1 MDREPRVDCTDHE
14 PRVDD
19 TGREQWRGG
28 VSSLGGRLRSLADR
42 ARSVTVRVRAV
53 AAFSAA
59 QLRHYPG
66 RTALAALGVALAV
79 LLMTL
84 MAGLSEG
91 ATTAGTDALQWIDR
105 DLWMSTGN
113 LELAPGA
120 VGGIRNQLT
129 DAHAVTAEVAAR
141 DDVASAGALSFQ
153 SVYASRTGDDPD
165 AFRTVVGVGAIDT
178 GNGSKLNVRTGPGF
192 SGNDSHYAGGS
203 YDGPRSEEVVIDER
217 TAAAL
222 NVSVNDTIHVGGTVA
237 NAREFRVVG
246 VSPTFSTFLGTETV
260 TLQLSEL
267 QALTGGTESDPA
279 SIVTITVANDADPAE
294 VESALESEYEYAV
307 RTNREQLRA
316 FVGSNAGLV
325 VGVTALSV
333 VAVLSG
339 IVLVVNVLATLVS
352 HQRRELA
359 ALRAIGVSTPTLV
372 GAVLGQGFG
381 IGLLGSAVGVGLAPI
396 AASALNAVVADL
408 TGFTELVRTPLWV
421 LGGGAALALLMGTL
435 GAAVAAWRVVRVDPL
450 VHLADG

>member
-1 MDREPRVDCTDHE
+1 MSRTLD
-14 PRVDD
+14 
-19 TGREQWRGG
+19 
-28 VSSLGGRLRSLADR
+28 DR
-42 ARSVTVRVRAV
+42 ARLVTIRVRSI
-53 AAFSAA
+53 AAFSIA
-59 QLRHYPG
+59 QLRHYPA

-105 DLWMSTGN
+105 DLWMTTGN

-120 VGGIRNQLT
+120 VGGVRNQLT
-129 DAHAVTAEVAAR
+129 DAHAVTSEVAAR
-141 DDVASAGALSFQ
+141 EDVASAGALSFQ
-153 SVYASRTGDDPD
+153 AVYASRTGTEGS
-165 AFRTVVGVGAIDT
+165 FRTVVGVGATDT
-178 GNGSKLNVRTGPGF
+178 DDSKLNVRNGPGF
-192 SGNDSHYAGGS
+192 SGGDSHYADGS
-203 YDGPRSEEVVIDER
+203 YDGPWSGEVVIDER

-222 NVSVNDTIHVGGTVA
+222 NASVNDTIHVGGTVG

-260 TLQLSEL
+260 TLHSSEL
-267 QALTGGTESDPA
+267 QALTGSTGSDPA
-279 SIVTITVANDADPAE
+279 SIVAITVAEGADPDDVEAE
-294 VESALESEYEYAV
+294 LESEYGYEV

-325 VGVTALSV
+325 VGVTALSI

-339 IVLVVNVLATLVS
+339 IVLVVNVLATLIA

-359 ALRAIGVSTPTLV
+359 ALRAVGVSTLTLV
-372 GAVLGQGFG
+372 GAVLGQGVG

-396 AASALNAVVADL
+396 AAGALNAVVADL
-408 TGFTELVRTPLWV
+408 TGFAELVRTPLWV
-421 LGGGAALALLMGTL
+421 LAGGGVLAVLMGAL
-435 GAAVAAWRVVRVDPL
+435 GATVAAWRVVRTDPL
-450 VHLADG
+450 AHLGEDA

>member
-1 MDREPRVDCTDHE
+1 VSPSDSRD
-14 PRVDD
+14 
-19 TGREQWRGG
+19 GG
-28 VSSLGGRLRSLADR
+28 IERTRSIA
-42 ARSVTVRVRAV
+42 VRIRAV
-53 AAFSAA
+53 AGLAVA

-66 RTALAALGVALAV
+66 RTALAVLGVGLAV

-84 MAGLSEG
+84 MAGVSEG

-120 VGGIRNQLT
+120 VGGVRNQLT
-129 DAHAVTAEVAAR
+129 DAHTVTTEVAAR
-141 DDVASAGALSFQ
+141 EDVESAGALSFQ
-153 SVYASRTGDDPD
+153 AVYASRTG
-165 AFRTVVGVGAIDT
+165 AEGSFRTVVGVGAFDT
-178 GNGSKLNVRTGPGF
+178 GTASKLNVRDGPGF

-203 YDGPRSEEVVIDER
+203 YDGPRSDEVVIDEG

-222 NVSVNDTIHVGGTVA
+222 NVSVNDTIHVGGTTG
-237 NAREFRVVG
+237 NARELRVVG

-260 TLQLSEL
+260 TLHLSEL
-267 QALTGGTESDPA
+267 QRMTGSTASDPA
-279 SIVTITVANDADPAE
+279 SIVAITVADGADPEA
-294 VESALESEYEYAV
+294 VEAALESEYGYEV

-316 FVGSNAGLV
+316 FVGNNPGLV

-339 IVLVVNVLATLVS
+339 VVLVVNVLATLVS

-372 GAVLGQGFG
+372 GAVLGQGIG
-381 IGLLGSAVGVGLAPI
+381 IGLLGSVVGVGLALP
-396 AASALNAVVADL
+396 AADALNAVVVDL
-408 TGFTELVRTPLWV
+408 TGFGGLVRTPPWI
-421 LGGGAALALLMGTL
+421 LGGGAGLALLMGTL

-450 VHLADG
+450 RNLDEG